1 MSRAIPQNA
10 SDILAGC
17 HHADLIGKDLHAAY
31 WLHGRSDDSALF
43 LLNKAHESLAALAT
57 AMGYSITPLVAESAD
72 EVAE

>member
-1 MSRAIPQNA
+1 MSRALPQNA

-31 WLHGRSDDSALF
+31 WLHGRADDAALYLF
-43 LLNKAHESLAALAT
+43 DKAHKEFAKMARE
-57 AMGYSITPLVAESAD
+57 MGYSITPLVAESAD